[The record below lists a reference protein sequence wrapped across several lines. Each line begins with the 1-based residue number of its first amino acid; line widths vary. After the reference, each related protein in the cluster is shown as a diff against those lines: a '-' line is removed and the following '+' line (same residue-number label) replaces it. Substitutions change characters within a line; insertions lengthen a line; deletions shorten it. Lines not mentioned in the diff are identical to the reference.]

1 MKKIAEKW
9 YLVLII
15 GFLVFAALV
24 FGIFGKGSIISVH
37 DNLDLFVAQFQMLK
51 NTGAFWKHGVEVP
64 FLGGISRD
72 VLPSEFS
79 LYSLLYMIL
88 PSYYAY
94 VAGYLLK
101 IVIGTFS
108 MVLLAKD
115 LFKDQY
121 GESKPVIFLAGF
133 AYGILNVFPAFGIP
147 FASVP
152 LVVYLL
158 RKIYRSPSAGWYL
171 LLFLYPLLSYFSYF
185 GLFILGYL
193 AIAFVILWI
202 RDRKFPFRMIL
213 SLIVLSAGYILFEY
227 RLFGT
232 MLFGSEETIR
242 STMEAGSFTGG
253 EIVKT
258 MVDGFRQG
266 MFHAE
271 SIHTYLVM
279 PVCLLYFLFLNVSY
293 IRKGNMKGIFHDGY
307 NLLMVLLVFNSVV
320 YGIYYLEPFRSL
332 IEKIVPPLK
341 GWQFNRTIFFNP
353 FVWYLAFLVV
363 LVRLYQEKKKCLC
376 VLTDLL
382 AVAAV
387 LLIVFSGTRYNDLY
401 HTCVAKAY
409 EILKGKESNDL
420 SYGEFYSEELF
431 AKAKEDIGYNG
442 EWSAAYGFHPAILE
456 YNGISTLDGY
466 LGFYSQDYKDRF
478 RKVIAPALSQN
489 AASAEYFDTWGA
501 RAYLYSP
508 TENSL
513 VMAVRDYHVEDESL
527 AIDVDAFKALSGRYL
542 FSRICISNA
551 EEEGFTLI
559 GTYTDESSPY
569 TLYVYRTTTLY
580 QSNNWSEVP
589 FAERDL
595 TYDKDVIYETADHLE
610 ELAKEAVR
618 QEENQETVVLQEEKA
633 LSLYESLLD
642 GCIRVRTCN
651 SLSQIRYDMDV
662 RDEENASLQEQ
673 QYEDAVDITDR
684 VYAAMAQ
691 ICNSPYKEIFSEV
704 FTESEISSIQ
714 DYEEMTEQEK
724 DLILKENSLQQEY
737 NEALLDDY
745 DAEYEGKTWSFAML
759 ETEEDSLAVEKYQA
773 VQRALYEE
781 KNSVIGEI
789 YCELVSVRD
798 QLAREY
804 EYDNY
809 AEYAYGGLYL
819 RDYDTADAKALF
831 KQVKKEV
838 MPWLIEIESLY
849 YEMDDSALEEL
860 NDSPAAERLS
870 AVQKYIG
877 ELDPEMEEAFDHMLT
892 YDLYDMDAGES
903 KAQTGYTIELPWY
916 GDAFIF
922 DAPYGTCQDYVTTI
936 HEFGHY
942 NYAVHKKSN
951 PLFVVNNMD
960 LCEIHSQGLEMLFY
974 DYDQD
979 MIPGE
984 AGDMFRLQDV
994 VQLAEQTANACMLA
1008 EFEICVYEN
1017 PDMTREEMNKLYCNL
1032 AREYG
1037 MAVND
1042 QDIQELYSWVDIPH
1056 LFMQPCY
1063 YLGYGTSAFT
1073 SLDLFALA
1081 GEDREAAVDKYLEL
1095 TAVSAETPYCEAV
1108 QKVGLRD
1115 IFEKGV
1121 PGEIL
1126 KEVNNRLKKDYEQ

>member
-108 MVLLAKD
+108 MVLLARD

-202 RDRKFPFRMIL
+202 RDRKFPLRMIL

-232 MLFGSEETIR
+232 MLFGNEETIR
-242 STMEAGSFTGG
+242 SSMEAGSFTGG

-293 IRKGNMKGIFHDGY
+293 IRKGNTKGIFHDGY

-363 LVRLYQEKKKCLC
+363 LVRLYQEKKKWLC
-376 VLTDLL
+376 ILTDLL

-569 TLYVYRTTTLY
+569 TLYVYRTATLY

-595 TYDKDVIYETADHLE
+595 TYDKDVIYETADQLE
-610 ELAKEAVR
+610 ALAKEAVR

-651 SLSQIRYDMDV
+651 SLSQIHYDMDV

-691 ICNSPYKEIFSEV
+691 ICKSPYKETFSEV
-704 FTESEISSIQ
+704 FTESEISSLQ

-759 ETEEDSLAVEKYQA
+759 ETEGDSLTAEKYQA

-809 AEYAYGGLYL
+809 AEYAYEGLYL
-819 RDYDTADAKALF
+819 RDYDTADAKTLF
-831 KQVKKEV
+831 KQVKREV

-892 YDLYDMDAGES
+892 YDLYDMDAGEN

-922 DAPYGTCQDYVTTI
+922 DAPYGTWQDYVTTI

-951 PLFVVNNMD
+951 PLFIVNNMD

-994 VQLAEQTANACMLA
+994 VQLAEQTASACMLA

-1037 MAVND
+1037 KAVND
-1042 QDIQELYSWVDIPH
+1042 PDIQELYSWVDIPH

-1095 TAVSAETPYCEAV
+1095 TAVSTETPYCEAV

>member
-293 IRKGNMKGIFHDGY
+293 IRKGNARGIFRDGY

-363 LVRLYQEKKKCLC
+363 LVRLYLEKKKWLC
-376 VLTDLL
+376 ILTELL

-684 VYAAMAQ
+684 VYAVMAQ

-704 FTESEISSIQ
+704 FTESEISSLQ

-759 ETEEDSLAVEKYQA
+759 ETEEDSLAAEKYQA

-789 YCELVSVRD
+789 YCELVSVRN

-877 ELDPEMEEAFDHMLT
+877 ELDPEMEEAFDHMLA

-974 DYDQD
+974 DYDRD
-979 MIPGE
+979 MIQGE

>member
-51 NTGAFWKHGVEVP
+51 NTGAFWKHGVEAP

-108 MVLLAKD
+108 MVLLARD

-258 MVDGFRQG
+258 MVEGFRQG

-363 LVRLYQEKKKCLC
+363 LVRLYQKKKKWLC

-704 FTESEISSIQ
+704 FTESEISSLQ

-759 ETEEDSLAVEKYQA
+759 ETEEDSLAAEKYQA

-877 ELDPEMEEAFDHMLT
+877 ELDPEMGEAFDHMLT

-922 DAPYGTCQDYVTTI
+922 DAPYGTWQDYVTTI

-942 NYAVHKKSN
+942 NYAVHEKSN

-984 AGDMFRLQDV
+984 AGDLFRLQDV

-1115 IFEKGV
+1115 IFENGV